1 MSKRMKILDSAAANT
16 YLHSVGM
23 EIGEWNEIRD
33 RAGQPSWRS
42 QAAPADARE
51 LLTFAQHIVTWVPN
65 ASWKMLQ
72 IDNSAVFDSF
82 QIHFLDSLLRLEAGS
97 VGFGNGRSFLFEFSG
112 SETEDAGTEFV
123 LANLVYALLLF
134 DAHGYVVSK
143 NSLGGEK
150 LGVQDGVAYFM
161 ARDADLTKATELI
174 DTFNARPLVSPD
186 WIVRLLNESL
196 E

>member
-1 MSKRMKILDSAAANT
+1 MKILDSVDANVH
-16 YLHSVGM
+16 LHSVGM

-33 RAGQPSWRS
+33 LAGRS
-42 QAAPADARE
+42 TWISQSAPADARE

-65 ASWKMLQ
+65 ASWKILQ

-82 QIHFLDSLLRLEAGS
+82 QINFLNSLVRLPPGA
-97 VGFGNGRSFLFEFSG
+97 VGFGSGRTFLFEFCG
-112 SETEDAGTEFV
+112 SETEDVETEFV
-123 LANLVYALLLF
+123 LANLVFALLLF

-161 ARDADLTKATELI
+161 ARNSELTKATEI
-174 DTFNARPLVSPD
+174 IETFNARPLASPD
-186 WIVRLLNESL
+186 WITRHLNARLE
-196 E
+196 